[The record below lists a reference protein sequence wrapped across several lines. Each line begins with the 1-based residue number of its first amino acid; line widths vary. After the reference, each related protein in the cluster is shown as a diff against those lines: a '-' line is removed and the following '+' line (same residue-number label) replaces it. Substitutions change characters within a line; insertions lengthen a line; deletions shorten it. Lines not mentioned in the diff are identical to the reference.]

1 MLILASA
8 SQSRKKLLE
17 NCKIEFLQISSD
29 FDESLIR
36 EKDIANLALEL
47 SFQKANCLFKNIQKV
62 SLPEKVNFNF
72 VEILGCDSI
81 FEFKGEAFG
90 KPLDK
95 EEAFNRWKKMSG
107 EFGFLHTGHTLL
119 IGSFDL
125 TSKKITINKTI
136 KKTVSSKVYFSKLE
150 DPEINNYVNT
160 LEPLYCAGGFALEGI
175 GGKYIEKIEGCFSN
189 VMGLS
194 LPWLRK
200 NLSNEENFTQKN
212 PIVR

>member
-17 NCKIEFLQISSD
+17 TSQIEFIQISSN
-29 FDESLIR
+29 FDESKVKEENIS
-36 EKDIANLALEL
+36 NLALEL
-47 SFQKANCLFKNIQKV
+47 SFQKSKCILKNIQEIDLL
-62 SLPEKVNFNF
+62 SEFNHNDF
-72 VEILGCDSI
+72 NIIGCDSI

-95 EEAFNRWKKMSG
+95 EDAFRRWTKMSG
-107 EFGFLHTGHTLL
+107 EFGLLHTGHTLL
-119 IGSFDL
+119 IGNLDES
-125 TSKKITINKTI
+125 SKEINIKKII
-136 KKTVSSKVYFSKLE
+136 KKTVSSKVYFSKL
-150 DPEINNYVNT
+150 DDLEIKNYVDS
-160 LEPLYCAGGFALEGI
+160 LEPLFCAGGFALEGI

-200 NLSNEENFTQKN
+200 NLPK
-212 PIVR
+212 

>member
-17 NCKIEFLQISSD
+17 NCQIEFIQISSN
-29 FDESLIR
+29 FDETSI
-36 EKDIANLALEL
+36 KDENIFNLALEL
-47 SFQKANCLFKNIQKV
+47 SFQKAKSLSENIQIK
-62 SLPEKVNFNF
+62 SLPKEFNYGL

-81 FEFKGEAFG
+81 FEFKGEAYG
-90 KPLDK
+90 KPTCK
-95 EEAFNRWKKMSG
+95 KEAFNRWKKMAG
-107 EFGFLHTGHTLL
+107 EFGLLHTGHTLI
-119 IGSFDL
+119 IGNFDS
-125 TSKKITINKTI
+125 TSNMFKISEII
-136 KKTVSSKVYFSKLE
+136 KKTVSSRVYFSKLE
-150 DPEINNYVNT
+150 DWEIKSYVDT

-200 NLSNEENFTQKN
+200 NLHK
-212 PIVR
+212 